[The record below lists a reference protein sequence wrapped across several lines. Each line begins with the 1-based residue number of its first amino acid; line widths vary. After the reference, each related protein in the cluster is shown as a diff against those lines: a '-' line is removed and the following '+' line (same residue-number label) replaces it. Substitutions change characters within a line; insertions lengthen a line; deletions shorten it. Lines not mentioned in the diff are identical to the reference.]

1 MIRRSLALLLLLL
14 LMLLCGAACAEEAFY
29 TRMPEALTAV
39 QTTRSETVGG
49 TLTVKRTCPRTSCA
63 QVDAEIA
70 ALVEEMVQA
79 ALPAAQASGAEL
91 LDVGAVITRS
101 GTSFMSFLTIA
112 ETTGGR
118 ELLSASYD
126 ARVYDMATG
135 ERVTMADVLAADGSG
150 YDLLAQAVRE
160 QLGAAFPAETAD
172 EAALGAL
179 CTRAALESAPFTL
192 GAASMTLTYRA
203 DAVYPGHGTLLHVT
217 VPYAQ
222 LRPEMTA
229 RGQAQTDNS
238 RFRMA
243 ALTYDDGCAQ
253 KNTLYLL
260 DQLRRYGAQATFFIL
275 GERIAGNHN
284 VLSRQQNAGCSI
296 QTHTWGHS
304 YTWELSREEK
314 EAERDRFAEAL
325 GAVTGVPPTLMR
337 APGGSEDG
345 YDMGYPLI
353 HWSLATGD
361 SSNDNV
367 EEIVERT
374 KWSVKDGTIVL
385 MHDINANCSRYTREI
400 VESLTDRG
408 FLLVTVQE
416 LFLDAGIPLEDGMVY
431 GSTSRMWRV
440 KE

>member
-1 MIRRSLALLLLLL
+1 MIRRSLALLLL

>member
-1 MIRRSLALLLLLL
+1 MIRRSLALLLL

-260 DQLRRYGAQATFFIL
+260 DQLRRYGAQATFFVL

>member
-1 MIRRSLALLLLLL
+1 MIRRSLALLLL

-284 VLSRQQNAGCSI
+284 VLSRQQNAGYSI
-296 QTHTWGHS
+296 QTHTWSHS

>member
-1 MIRRSLALLLLLL
+1 MIRRSLALLLL

-253 KNTLYLL
+253 KNTLNLL

-284 VLSRQQNAGCSI
+284 VLSRQQNAGYSI
-296 QTHTWGHS
+296 QTHTWSHS
-304 YTWELSREEK
+304 YTWELTREEK

-325 GAVTGVPPTLMR
+325 GAFTGVPPTLMR

>member
-1 MIRRSLALLLLLL
+1 MIRRSLALLLM
-14 LMLLCGAACAEEAFY
+14 LMLLCGAACAEETFY

-179 CTRAALESAPFTL
+179 CTREALESAPFTL

-253 KNTLYLL
+253 KNTLGLL
-260 DQLRRYGAQATFFIL
+260 DQLRRYGAQATFFVL

-284 VLSRQQNAGCSI
+284 VLSRQQNAGYSI

-385 MHDINANCSRYTREI
+385 MHDINANCSKYTREI

>member
-1 MIRRSLALLLLLL
+1 MIRRSLALLLLL

-253 KNTLYLL
+253 KNTLNLL

-284 VLSRQQNAGCSI
+284 VLSRQQNAGYSI

>member
-1 MIRRSLALLLLLL
+1 M
-14 LMLLCGAACAEEAFY
+14 
-29 TRMPEALTAV
+29 
-39 QTTRSETVGG
+39 
-49 TLTVKRTCPRTSCA
+49 
-63 QVDAEIA
+63 
-70 ALVEEMVQA
+70 
-79 ALPAAQASGAEL
+79 
-91 LDVGAVITRS
+91 GAVITRS

-253 KNTLYLL
+253 KNTLNLL

-284 VLSRQQNAGCSI
+284 VLSRQQNAGYSI
-296 QTHTWGHS
+296 QTHTWSHS
-304 YTWELSREEK
+304 YTWELTREEK

-325 GAVTGVPPTLMR
+325 GAFTGVPPTLMR

>member
-1 MIRRSLALLLLLL
+1 MIRRSLALLLL

-63 QVDAEIA
+63 QVNAEIA

-253 KNTLYLL
+253 KNTLNLL

-284 VLSRQQNAGCSI
+284 VLSRQQNAGYSI
-296 QTHTWGHS
+296 QTHTWSHS
-304 YTWELSREEK
+304 YTWELTREEK

-325 GAVTGVPPTLMR
+325 GAFTGVPPTLMR

>member
-1 MIRRSLALLLLLL
+1 MIRRSLALLLL

-39 QTTRSETVGG
+39 QTTRSETVGKA
-49 TLTVKRTCPRTSCA
+49 LTVKRTCPRTSCA

-79 ALPAAQASGAEL
+79 AHPAAQASGAEL

-203 DAVYPGHGTLLHVT
+203 DAVYPGHETLLHVR

-229 RGQAQTDNS
+229 LGQAQTDNS
-238 RFRMA
+238 RFRMV

-253 KNTLYLL
+253 RNTLYLL
-260 DQLRRYGAQATFFIL
+260 DQLRCFGAQATFFVL
-275 GERIAGNHN
+275 GERIASNHN
-284 VLSRQQNAGCSI
+284 VLARQQNAGYSI
-296 QTHTWGHS
+296 QTHTWGHH

-314 EAERDRFAEAL
+314 LEERDRFAAAL
-325 GAVTGVPPTLMR
+325 AAVTGVPPALMR
-337 APGGSEDG
+337 APGGSEEG
-345 YDMGYPLI
+345 YDVGYPLI

-361 SSNDNV
+361 SSSDNV
-367 EEIVERT
+367 QEIVERT
-374 KWSVKDGTIVL
+374 KWSLDDGDIVL
-385 MHDINANCSRYTREI
+385 MHDINANCSKYTREI
-400 VESLTDRG
+400 VESLTERG
-408 FLLVTVQE
+408 YMLVTVQE

-431 GSTSRMWRV
+431 YSTARVSRA
-440 KE
+440 EE

>member
-1 MIRRSLALLLLLL
+1 MIRRSLALLLL

-79 ALPAAQASGAEL
+79 AHPAAQASGAEL

-118 ELLSASYD
+118 ELLRASYD
-126 ARVYDMATG
+126 ARVYDMTTG

-203 DAVYPGHGTLLHVT
+203 DAVYPGHETLLHVI

-229 RGQAQTDNS
+229 LGQAQTDNS

-284 VLSRQQNAGCSI
+284 VLSRQQNAGYSI

>member
-1 MIRRSLALLLLLL
+1 MIRRSLALLLL

-229 RGQAQTDNS
+229 RGQALTDNS

-284 VLSRQQNAGCSI
+284 VLSRQQNAGYSI

>member
-1 MIRRSLALLLLLL
+1 MIRRSLALLLL

-79 ALPAAQASGAEL
+79 AHPAAQASGAEL

-203 DAVYPGHGTLLHVT
+203 GAVYPGHGTLLHVT

-253 KNTLYLL
+253 KNTLNLL
-260 DQLRRYGAQATFFIL
+260 DQLRRYGAQATFFVL
-275 GERIAGNHN
+275 GERIAANHN
-284 VLSRQQNAGCSI
+284 VLARQQNAGYSI

>member
-1 MIRRSLALLLLLL
+1 MIRRSLALLLL

-79 ALPAAQASGAEL
+79 AHPAAQASGAEL

-253 KNTLYLL
+253 KNTLNLL

-284 VLSRQQNAGCSI
+284 VLSRQQNAGYSI

-416 LFLDAGIPLEDGMVY
+416 MFLDAGIPLEDGMVY

>member
-1 MIRRSLALLLLLL
+1 MIRRSLALLLLL

-39 QTTRSETVGG
+39 QTTRSETVGKA
-49 TLTVKRTCPRTSCA
+49 LTVKRTCPRTSCA
-63 QVDAEIA
+63 QVDGEIA

-284 VLSRQQNAGCSI
+284 VLSRQQNASYSI

>member
-1 MIRRSLALLLLLL
+1 MIRRSLALLLL

-39 QTTRSETVGG
+39 QTTRSETVGKA
-49 TLTVKRTCPRTSCA
+49 LTVKRTCPRTSCA

-79 ALPAAQASGAEL
+79 AHPAAQASGAEL

-253 KNTLYLL
+253 KNTLNLL

-284 VLSRQQNAGCSI
+284 VLSRQQNAGYSI
-296 QTHTWGHS
+296 QTHTWSHS
-304 YTWELSREEK
+304 YTWELTREEK

-325 GAVTGVPPTLMR
+325 GAFTGVPPTLMR

>member
-1 MIRRSLALLLLLL
+1 MIRRSLALLLL

-253 KNTLYLL
+253 KNTLNLL

-275 GERIAGNHN
+275 GERIAGNHT
-284 VLSRQQNAGCSI
+284 VLSRQQNAGYSI

-304 YTWELSREEK
+304 YTGELSREEK

>member
-1 MIRRSLALLLLLL
+1 MIRRSLALLLL

-63 QVDAEIA
+63 QVNAEIA

-253 KNTLYLL
+253 KNTLNLL

-284 VLSRQQNAGCSI
+284 VLSRQQNAGYSI
-296 QTHTWGHS
+296 QTHTWSHS
-304 YTWELSREEK
+304 YTWELTREEK

>member
-1 MIRRSLALLLLLL
+1 MIRRSLALLLL

-63 QVDAEIA
+63 QVDAEIR

-284 VLSRQQNAGCSI
+284 VLSRQQNAGYSI
-296 QTHTWGHS
+296 QTHTWSHS
-304 YTWELSREEK
+304 YTWELTREEK

-325 GAVTGVPPTLMR
+325 GAFTGVPPTLMR

>member
-1 MIRRSLALLLLLL
+1 MIRRSLALLLL

-63 QVDAEIA
+63 QVDTEIA

-284 VLSRQQNAGCSI
+284 VLSRQQNAGYSI
-296 QTHTWGHS
+296 QTHTWSHS

>member
-1 MIRRSLALLLLLL
+1 MIRRSLALLLLL

-253 KNTLYLL
+253 KNTLNLL
-260 DQLRRYGAQATFFIL
+260 DQLRRYGAQATFFVL

>member
-1 MIRRSLALLLLLL
+1 MIRRSLALLLLL

-284 VLSRQQNAGCSI
+284 VLSRQQNAGYSI

-304 YTWELSREEK
+304 YTWELTREEK

>member
-1 MIRRSLALLLLLL
+1 MIRRSLALLLL

-253 KNTLYLL
+253 KNTLNLL

-284 VLSRQQNAGCSI
+284 VLSRQQNAVYSI
-296 QTHTWGHS
+296 QTHTWSHS
-304 YTWELSREEK
+304 YTWELTHEEK

-325 GAVTGVPPTLMR
+325 GAFTGVPPTLMR

>member
-1 MIRRSLALLLLLL
+1 MIRRSMLLLML

-118 ELLSASYD
+118 ELLRASYD
-126 ARVYDMATG
+126 ARVYDMTTG
-135 ERVTMADVLAADGSG
+135 ERVTMADVLEADGSG
-150 YDLLAQAVRE
+150 YDMLAQAVRE
-160 QLGAAFPAETAD
+160 QLGAAFPG
-172 EAALGAL
+172 EAADGAALDAL
-179 CTRAALESAPFTL
+179 CTREALESAPFTL

-284 VLSRQQNAGCSI
+284 VLSRQQNASYSI

>member
-1 MIRRSLALLLLLL
+1 MIRRSLALLLL

-63 QVDAEIA
+63 QVDTEIA

-253 KNTLYLL
+253 NNTPYLL

-284 VLSRQQNAGCSI
+284 VLSRQQNAGYSI
-296 QTHTWGHS
+296 QTHTWSHS

>member
-1 MIRRSLALLLLLL
+1 MIRRSLALLLL

-253 KNTLYLL
+253 KNTLNLL

-284 VLSRQQNAGCSI
+284 VLSRQQNAGYSI
-296 QTHTWGHS
+296 QTHTWSHS
-304 YTWELSREEK
+304 YTWELTREEK

-325 GAVTGVPPTLMR
+325 GAFTGVPPTLMR

-416 LFLDAGIPLEDGMVY
+416 MFLDAGIPLEDGMVY

>member
-1 MIRRSLALLLLLL
+1 MIRRSLALLLL

-253 KNTLYLL
+253 NNTPYLL

-284 VLSRQQNAGCSI
+284 VLSRQQNAGYSI

-314 EAERDRFAEAL
+314 EAEHDRFAEAL

>member
-1 MIRRSLALLLLLL
+1 MIRRSLALLLL

-79 ALPAAQASGAEL
+79 AHPAAQASGAEL

-253 KNTLYLL
+253 KNTLNLL

-284 VLSRQQNAGCSI
+284 VLSRQQNAGYSI

>member
-1 MIRRSLALLLLLL
+1 MIRRSLALLLL

-160 QLGAAFPAETAD
+160 QLGAAFPAEAAD

-179 CTRAALESAPFTL
+179 CTREALESAPFTL

-284 VLSRQQNAGCSI
+284 VLSRQQNAGYSI

>member
-1 MIRRSLALLLLLL
+1 MIRRSLALLLLL

-160 QLGAAFPAETAD
+160 QLGAAFPAETTD

-284 VLSRQQNAGCSI
+284 VLSRQQNAGYSI

>member
-1 MIRRSLALLLLLL
+1 MIRRSLALLLLL
-14 LMLLCGAACAEEAFY
+14 MLLCGVACAEEAFY

-118 ELLSASYD
+118 ELLSTSYD

-260 DQLRRYGAQATFFIL
+260 DQLRRYGAQATFFVL

>member
-1 MIRRSLALLLLLL
+1 MIRRSLALLLL

-179 CTRAALESAPFTL
+179 CTSEALESAPFTL

-260 DQLRRYGAQATFFIL
+260 DQLRRYGAQATFFVL

-337 APGGSEDG
+337 TPGGSEDG

>member
-1 MIRRSLALLLLLL
+1 MIRRSLALLLL

-203 DAVYPGHGTLLHVT
+203 GAVYPGHGTLLHVT

-253 KNTLYLL
+253 KNTLNLL
-260 DQLRRYGAQATFFIL
+260 DQLRRYGAQATFFVL
-275 GERIAGNHN
+275 GERIAANHN
-284 VLSRQQNAGCSI
+284 VLARQQNAGYSI

>member
-1 MIRRSLALLLLLL
+1 MIRRSLALLLL

-192 GAASMTLTYRA
+192 GSASMTLTYRA

-253 KNTLYLL
+253 KNTLNLL

-284 VLSRQQNAGCSI
+284 VLSRQQNAGYSI
-296 QTHTWGHS
+296 QTHTWSHS
-304 YTWELSREEK
+304 YTWELTREEK

-325 GAVTGVPPTLMR
+325 GAFTGVPPTLMR

-374 KWSVKDGTIVL
+374 KWSVKEGTIVL

>member
-1 MIRRSLALLLLLL
+1 MIRRSLALLLL

-79 ALPAAQASGAEL
+79 AHPAAQASGAEL

-284 VLSRQQNAGCSI
+284 VLSRQQNAGYSI